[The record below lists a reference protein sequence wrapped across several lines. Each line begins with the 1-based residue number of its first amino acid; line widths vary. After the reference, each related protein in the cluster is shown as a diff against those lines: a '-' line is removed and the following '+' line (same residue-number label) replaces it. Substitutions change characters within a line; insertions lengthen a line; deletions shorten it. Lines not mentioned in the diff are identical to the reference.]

1 MDKPV
6 ASDSGDQY
14 DFSGIVLDTIDA
26 LVAVLDR
33 QGRILSFNRACVE
46 TTGFSFEEVRG
57 RHVWDMLIP
66 EEQVAEVKAVFQQ
79 LSAGQFPSKH
89 ENYWLTRTGE
99 RRLVSWS
106 NTCVLDDNGDVEFV
120 IPTGIDITEH
130 QQTIDKL
137 KHSQEQQHLLL
148 NSTAEAIYGVSVNG
162 TCEFVNDACL
172 KMLGYEKES
181 DLVGKNIHSMIH
193 HTYPDGRPYPKESCH
208 VRSSTLNGQMTHI
221 DDEVHWRADGSSF
234 PVEYWS
240 RPMFKDGELV
250 GAVVTFVDISERKKV
265 DEQLLKLSSAIE
277 QTADAIS
284 ITDAHGVIEY
294 VNPAFESITGYSSAQ
309 IIGKK
314 PNILKSGKHGEE
326 FYHRV
331 WEELKAGRVFND
343 VFINRRRDGEI
354 YYEEKTITP
363 ILNSENEITHFISTS
378 RDITGRV
385 ETEKQLH
392 HIAHHDVLTDLPN
405 RVLFL
410 DRLKQAL
417 ARARWHNRRVA
428 VLFLDVD
435 RFKNINDTLG
445 HESGDMLLR
454 QFSRRLTSCL
464 RERDTIARFG
474 GDEFV
479 ILLDDIAR
487 LGDVEMLAQKILDKM
502 SSPIMIN
509 DNELH
514 VTASIGI
521 SLFPEDGEDSSTL
534 LRHADLAMYRAKDD
548 GRNSY
553 EFYSAEMTAHAFE
566 RLNMENSLRQAL
578 ERQQYVIYYQPQID
592 VATGS
597 VVGVEALLRWQ
608 HPELGLVTPD
618 SFIPVLEE
626 TGLIVPVGDW
636 VLETACEQLAQWRS
650 QGFTALKLSVNLS
663 NRQFSSVK
671 LGALVRSVLQKNSI
685 PHELLELE
693 ITESMMMSSEP
704 VAKALFEEL
713 VELGVQ
719 LSIDDFGTGY
729 SSLSYLTRLSID
741 TLKID
746 RSFIVDVLSNKD
758 DAAIAEAIV
767 RMGQSLRL
775 NLVAEG
781 VETEQQLKFLDSI
794 GCHVMQGYLFCR
806 PIPADEIADFILSQ
820 PHMDA
825 QL

>member
-1 MDKPV
+1 
-6 ASDSGDQY
+6 
-14 DFSGIVLDTIDA
+14 
-26 LVAVLDR
+26 
-33 QGRILSFNRACVE
+33 
-46 TTGFSFEEVRG
+46 
-57 RHVWDMLIP
+57 
-66 EEQVAEVKAVFQQ
+66 
-79 LSAGQFPSKH
+79 
-89 ENYWLTRTGE
+89 
-99 RRLVSWS
+99 
-106 NTCVLDDNGDVEFV
+106 
-120 IPTGIDITEH
+120 
-130 QQTIDKL
+130 
-137 KHSQEQQHLLL
+137 
-148 NSTAEAIYGVSVNG
+148 
-162 TCEFVNDACL
+162 
-172 KMLGYEKES
+172 
-181 DLVGKNIHSMIH
+181 
-193 HTYPDGRPYPKESCH
+193 
-208 VRSSTLNGQMTHI
+208 MTHI
-221 DDEVHWRADGSSF
+221 EDEVHWRSDGTSF

-240 RPMFKDGELV
+240 RPIFKNNNLV
-250 GAVVTFVDISERKKV
+250 GAVVTFIDISERKKV
-265 DEQLLKLSSAIE
+265 EEQLLKLSSAIE

-284 ITDAHGVIEY
+284 ITDARGVIEY
-294 VNPAFESITGYSSAQ
+294 VNPAFENITGYSSGQ

-314 PNILKSGKHGEE
+314 PDILKSGKHGDE
-326 FYHRV
+326 FYRRV
-331 WEELKAGRVFND
+331 WKELTAGRVFND
-343 VFINRRRDGEI
+343 VFVNKRNDGSM

-417 ARARWHNRRVA
+417 ARARWHGRTVA

-487 LGDVEMLAQKILDKM
+487 MSDVEVLAQKILDKLA
-502 SSPIMIN
+502 SPIVVN
-509 DNELH
+509 DNKLH

-553 EFYSAEMTAHAFE
+553 EFYSSEMTAHAFE
-566 RLNMENSLRQAL
+566 RLNLENSLRQAL
-578 ERQQYVIYYQPQID
+578 EQQQYVIFYQPQIN
-592 VATGS
+592 VLTGS
-597 VVGVEALLRWQ
+597 VVGVEALLRWR

-626 TGLIVPVGDW
+626 TGLIVPVGGW
-636 VLETACEQLAQWRS
+636 VLHTACEQLARWRQ
-650 QGFTALKLSVNLS
+650 QGFTSLKLSVNLS
-663 NRQFSSVK
+663 NRQFCSAD
-671 LGALVRSVLQKNSI
+671 LGTVIKSVLAKNKI

-693 ITESMMMSSEP
+693 ITESMMMSNEP
-704 VAKALFEEL
+704 LASALFEEL
-713 VELGVQ
+713 VALGVQ

-729 SSLSYLTRLSID
+729 SSLSYLTKLSID

-746 RSFIVDVLSNKD
+746 RSFIVDVLSNED

-767 RMGQSLRL
+767 RLGQSLRL

-781 VETEQQLKFLDSI
+781 VETEQQLRFLESI
-794 GCHVMQGYLFCR
+794 DCHVMQGYLFCR
-806 PIPADEIADFILSQ
+806 PVPAEDIPDFILSQ
-820 PHMDA
+820 PRVA
-825 QL
+825 E

>member
-1 MDKPV
+1 MDKHV
-6 ASDSGDQY
+6 ASAPGDQN

-46 TTGFSFEEVRG
+46 TTGFSFQEVRG
-57 RHVWDMLIP
+57 RHVWDMLVP
-66 EEQVAEVKAVFQQ
+66 AEQVDEVRSVFSQ
-79 LSAGQFPSKH
+79 LSAGQFPNKY
-89 ENYWLTRTGE
+89 ENYWLTRSGE
-99 RRLVSWS
+99 RRLIAWS
-106 NTCVLDDNGDVEFV
+106 NNCALDANGEVEFV
-120 IPTGIDITEH
+120 IPTGIDITDH
-130 QQTIDKL
+130 QQAIDDL
-137 KHSQEQQHLLL
+137 KHSEEQKHLLL
-148 NSTAEAIYGVSVNG
+148 NSTAEAIYGVSVDG
-162 TCEFVNDACL
+162 VCEFVNDACL
-172 KMLGYEKES
+172 KMLGYEKPA
-181 DLVGKNIHSMIH
+181 DLVGKNMHALIH

-208 VRSSTLNGQMTHI
+208 VRLSTLKGEMTHI
-221 DDEVHWRADGSSF
+221 EDEVHWRSDGTSF

-240 RPMFKDGELV
+240 RPIFKNNNLV
-250 GAVVTFVDISERKKV
+250 GAVVTFIDISERKKV
-265 DEQLLKLSSAIE
+265 EEQLLKLSSAIE

-284 ITDAHGVIEY
+284 ITDARGVIEY
-294 VNPAFESITGYSSAQ
+294 VNPAFENITGYSSGQ

-314 PNILKSGKHGEE
+314 PDILKSGEHGDE
-326 FYHRV
+326 FYRRV
-331 WEELKAGRVFND
+331 WKELTAGRVFND
-343 VFINRRRDGEI
+343 VFVNKRNDGSM

-417 ARARWHNRRVA
+417 ARARWHGRTVA

-487 LGDVEMLAQKILDKM
+487 MSDVEVLAQKILDKLV
-502 SSPIMIN
+502 SPIVVN
-509 DNELH
+509 DNKLH

-553 EFYSAEMTAHAFE
+553 EFYSSEMTAHAFE
-566 RLNMENSLRQAL
+566 RLNLENSLRQAL
-578 ERQQYVIYYQPQID
+578 EQQQYVIFYQPQIN
-592 VATGS
+592 VLTGS
-597 VVGVEALLRWQ
+597 VVGVEALLRWR

-626 TGLIVPVGDW
+626 TGLIVPVGGW
-636 VLETACEQLAQWRS
+636 VLHTACEQLARWRQ
-650 QGFTALKLSVNLS
+650 QGFTSLKLSVNLS
-663 NRQFSSVK
+663 NRQFCSAD
-671 LGALVRSVLQKNSI
+671 LGTVIKSVLAKNKI

-693 ITESMMMSSEP
+693 ITESMMMSNEP
-704 VAKALFEEL
+704 LASALFEEL
-713 VELGVQ
+713 VALGVQ

-729 SSLSYLTRLSID
+729 SSLSYLTKLSID

-746 RSFIVDVLSNKD
+746 RSFIVDVLSNED

-767 RMGQSLRL
+767 RLGQSLRL

-781 VETEQQLKFLDSI
+781 VETEQQLRFLESI
-794 GCHVMQGYLFCR
+794 DCHVMQGYLFCR
-806 PIPADEIADFILSQ
+806 PVPAEDIPDFILSQ
-820 PHMDA
+820 PRVA
-825 QL
+825 E